1 MTPRSFAPLLLA
13 AFLGLAACD
22 AFEDKTPRQARVRIT
37 GTAGQEATVI
47 FSSQF
52 VAGVTET
59 GVTQVSVFESDTL
72 TRTLPIDTIVD
83 IEVSRRL
90 FFELAPA
97 GASQA
102 VVRVR
107 VDIDDRGIFN
117 EEGDIFSADPFR
129 YIYLFNEPTTRVIE
143 VI

>member
-1 MTPRSFAPLLLA
+1 MTPRVFAPLLLS

-37 GTAGQEATVI
+37 GTAGQQATVI

-59 GVTQVSVFESDTL
+59 GVTQVSIFESDTV
-72 TRTLPIDTIVD
+72 TRVLPIDTVLD

-90 FFELAPA
+90 FFEVTPV
-97 GASQA
+97 GVDQA
-102 VVRVR
+102 MVRVR
-107 VDIDDRGIFN
+107 VDIDDRGLFN
-117 EEGDIFSADPFR
+117 EEGDVFASSPFR